1 MKQKEKIIEL
11 QNIDTIYEGEK
22 RPAIYDINLNVQN
35 GEFISI
41 IGPNGAGKTT
51 LLETINGI
59 LTYTSGSGRVFGKDI
74 KKYKTTIRKNI
85 GYVIQNYYY

>member
-1 MKQKEKIIEL
+1 MKKNKYLIKL
-11 QNIDTIYEGEK
+11 DNIDTIYEGEK
-22 RPAIYDINLNVQN
+22 TPAIYDINLNVQE

-59 LTYTSGSGRVFGKDI
+59 LPHTSGTGHVFGFLGNC
-74 KKYKTTIRKNI
+74 RCVNA
-85 GYVIQNYYY
+85 GEAGVRPRM